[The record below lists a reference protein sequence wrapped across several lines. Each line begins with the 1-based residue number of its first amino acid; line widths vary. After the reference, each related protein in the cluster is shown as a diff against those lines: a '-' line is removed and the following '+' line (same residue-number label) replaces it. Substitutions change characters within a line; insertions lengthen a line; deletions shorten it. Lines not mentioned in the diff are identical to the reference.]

1 MLWIQETRTQTQ
13 TYIISVCIMLLC
25 MLWYSGFQSSP
36 NNNDTT
42 QFSKW
47 NVTALQDHK
56 NKPLH
61 VHKSYSYTQAN
72 IINSNGYA
80 YRVLRNKGNVTHA
93 EHKSDT
99 PCFTSHNSSEH
110 NYYTCILYQNL
121 SSHYGL
127 HQTCTKLCHWWART
141 IDRLEQFTCCYLHL
155 IFTLGLFY
163 TFTSWHINAFT
174 FDQWSVSVERIVST
188 PVWPFPCKLEF
199 LPKHQ
204 NKLQSIASI
213 ASPIVK
219 VTNKAKA
226 ISYNAKGYN
235 SRPKY
240 SL

>member
-1 MLWIQETRTQTQ
+1 MDTHTVFFETGGTLH
-13 TYIISVCIMLLC
+13 M
-25 MLWYSGFQSSP
+25 P
-36 NNNDTT
+36 NI
-42 QFSKW
+42 K
-47 NVTALQDHK
+47 VTHHALQVII
-56 NKPLH
+56 L
-61 VHKSYSYTQAN
+61 QN
-72 IINSNGYA
+72 III
-80 YRVLRNKGNVTHA
+80 THA
-93 EHKSDT
+93 YST
-99 PCFTSHNSSEH
+99 N
-110 NYYTCILYQNL
+110 ILYQNL

-141 IDRLEQFTCCYLHL
+141 IDKLEQFTCCYLHL